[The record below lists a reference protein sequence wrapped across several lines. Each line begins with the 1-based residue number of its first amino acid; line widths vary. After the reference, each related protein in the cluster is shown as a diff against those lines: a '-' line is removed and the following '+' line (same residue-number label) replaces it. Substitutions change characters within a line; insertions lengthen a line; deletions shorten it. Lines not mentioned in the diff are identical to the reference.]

1 MHPYSILIVTV
12 ALLLPTLVGCGS
24 SSPTRLYVLSADA
37 EKSGTASGIA
47 IGLGPLTLPKYLDR
61 PQIVTRIASN
71 SLSQGD
77 FDQWGGDLN
86 DNITRVLAIN
96 LANLL
101 GTDRVSL
108 YPWRDPAAVG
118 YQITLDIT
126 QFEQDANGGA
136 ALDVFWSLIDP
147 SSGKI
152 LLMRRSTYQ
161 ENGAPGASGGSGDTG
176 RAEAHGAAAAAMS
189 RDLAAL
195 SRDIAAAIRQQRA
208 S

>member
-1 MHPYSILIVTV
+1 MVTV
-12 ALLLPTLVGCGS
+12 ALVLPTLVGCS

-37 EKSGTASGIA
+37 EKSGTASGQA
-47 IGLGPLTLPKYLDR
+47 IGIGPVTLPKYLDR
-61 PQIVTRIASN
+61 PQIVTRVASN

-86 DNITRVLAIN
+86 DNITRVLAMN

-108 YPWRDPAAVG
+108 YPWKDPTVVG
-118 YQITLDIT
+118 YQVTLDIT
-126 QFEQDANGGA
+126 QFEQDASGGA

-161 ENGAPGASGGSGDTG
+161 ENVASGASGGSSDTA

>member
-1 MHPYSILIVTV
+1 MPLYSKLVAV
-12 ALLLPTLVGCGS
+12 ALLLPTLVGCS
-24 SSPTRLYVLSADA
+24 SSPTRLYVLSANA
-37 EKSGTASGIA
+37 EKSGTASGQGIA
-47 IGLGPLTLPKYLDR
+47 VGIGPVTLPKYVDR
-61 PQIVTRIASN
+61 PQMVTRVASN

-86 DNITRVLAIN
+86 DNVTRVLAIN

-108 YPWRDPAAVG
+108 YPWKDAATVG
-118 YQITLDIT
+118 YQVTLDMT
-126 QFEQDANGGA
+126 QFEQDPNGGA
-136 ALDVFWSLIDP
+136 TLDVFWSLINP

-161 ENGAPGASGGSGDTG
+161 ENGAPSASGP
-176 RAEAHGAAAAAMS
+176 AETHAAAAAAMS
-189 RDLAAL
+189 RALEAL

-208 S
+208 F

>member
-1 MHPYSILIVTV
+1 MPLYSKLVIV
-12 ALLLPTLVGCGS
+12 ALLLPTLVGCSG
-24 SSPTRLYVLSADA
+24 SPTRLYVLSANA
-37 EKSGTASGIA
+37 EKSGTASAQGVSIGI
-47 IGLGPLTLPKYLDR
+47 GPVTLPKYVDR
-61 PQIVTRIASN
+61 PQMVIRLASN

-86 DNITRVLAIN
+86 DNVTRVLAIN

-108 YPWRDPAAVG
+108 YPWQDAAAVG
-118 YQITLDIT
+118 YQVTLDIT
-126 QFEQDANGGA
+126 QFEQGPNGGA
-136 ALDVFWSLIDP
+136 TLDVFWSLINP

-152 LLMRRSTYQ
+152 IARRRSTYQ
-161 ENGAPGASGGSGDTG
+161 ENGPPGASGP
-176 RAEAHGAAAAAMS
+176 AETHAAAAAAMS
-189 RDLAAL
+189 RDLEAL

>member
-195 SRDIAAAIRQQRA
+195 SRDIATAIRQQRA